1 LFVADS
7 AAVANVDAVIDEG
20 LIDEGIIDAVT
31 DDVDIGA
38 IIDDVD
44 IDPVKGEETGVSVD
58 GDVS

>member
-1 LFVADS
+1 
-7 AAVANVDAVIDEG
+7 
-20 LIDEGIIDAVT
+20 VT